1 MQKEIKLQLAYLR
14 KRKGITQQK
23 LAEIVGTSYQNIS
36 KWENGIT
43 MPDITVLP
51 VLAECFEVTTDQL
64 LGLVALQDEGYQEE
78 KTDTNEFWN
87 QKLTY
92 LLRQQKI
99 GWNEDYIEFLLKQVW
114 DIQKPID
121 ILDLGCGYGYMGAV
135 LLRYLPEGSTY
146 TGVDFSAKLLQFGE
160 KLFKEEKISATM
172 IQGDILEYQTQKKY
186 DMTMCKSVLRHHG
199 DSEPIIRKMMEFT
212 KNGGLIVCVDT
223 NRELESDGLYIE
235 GMPYDKLCERN
246 GSRKHW
252 IAEYEN
258 GDRDYAA
265 AMRNAHQ
272 MHRLGIKDIEMRMN
286 DKVSFF
292 APEQPDYAEKIAD
305 MMDFNELWYEESE
318 KKVIERLMNH
328 GMTRREAM
336 AYYQR
341 GREINEFLKENPE
354 STITW
359 LRGTIITFGRK

>member
-64 LGLVALQDEGYQEE
+64 LGLVALQDAGYQEE

-135 LLRYLPEGSTY
+135 SLR
-146 TGVDFSAKLLQFGE
+146 
-160 KLFKEEKISATM
+160 
-172 IQGDILEYQTQKKY
+172 
-186 DMTMCKSVLRHHG
+186 
-199 DSEPIIRKMMEFT
+199 
-212 KNGGLIVCVDT
+212 
-223 NRELESDGLYIE
+223 
-235 GMPYDKLCERN
+235 
-246 GSRKHW
+246 
-252 IAEYEN
+252 
-258 GDRDYAA
+258 
-265 AMRNAHQ
+265 
-272 MHRLGIKDIEMRMN
+272 
-286 DKVSFF
+286 
-292 APEQPDYAEKIAD
+292 
-305 MMDFNELWYEESE
+305 
-318 KKVIERLMNH
+318 
-328 GMTRREAM
+328 
-336 AYYQR
+336 
-341 GREINEFLKENPE
+341 
-354 STITW
+354 
-359 LRGTIITFGRK
+359 

>member
-135 LLRYLPEGSTY
+135 LLRYLPEGS
-146 TGVDFSAKLLQFGE
+146 
-160 KLFKEEKISATM
+160 KI
-172 IQGDILEYQTQKKY
+172 G
-186 DMTMCKSVLRHHG
+186 R
-199 DSEPIIRKMMEFT
+199 
-212 KNGGLIVCVDT
+212 
-223 NRELESDGLYIE
+223 
-235 GMPYDKLCERN
+235 
-246 GSRKHW
+246 
-252 IAEYEN
+252 
-258 GDRDYAA
+258 
-265 AMRNAHQ
+265 AH
-272 MHRLGIKDIEMRMN
+272 
-286 DKVSFF
+286 V
-292 APEQPDYAEKIAD
+292 
-305 MMDFNELWYEESE
+305 
-318 KKVIERLMNH
+318 
-328 GMTRREAM
+328 
-336 AYYQR
+336 
-341 GREINEFLKENPE
+341 
-354 STITW
+354 
-359 LRGTIITFGRK
+359 